1 MMETFTSVNNQNYL
15 QSKQEKAPVEDLESL
30 NALHIQMRSQLNV
43 LIKDPSNESIQQI
56 LNYSKAGNFK

>member
-30 NALHIQMRSQLNV
+30 NALHVQMSAQLDV
-43 LIKDPSNESIQQI
+43 LIKDPSNESLQKI

>member
-15 QSKQEKAPVEDLESL
+15 QSKQEKAPAEDLESL
-30 NALHIQMRSQLNV
+30 NALHVQMSAQLDV
-43 LIKDPSNESIQQI
+43 LIKDPSNESLQKI

>member
-30 NALHIQMRSQLNV
+30 NALHVQMRSQLNV

>member
-15 QSKQEKAPVEDLESL
+15 QSKQEKAPAEDLESL
-30 NALHIQMRSQLNV
+30 NALHVQMITPLNG
-43 LIKDPSNESIQQI
+43 LIKDPSNESILKI

>member
-30 NALHIQMRSQLNV
+30 NALHIQMISQLNV
-43 LIKDPSNESIQQI
+43 LIKDPSDESLQKI